1 MFSPKR
7 DLGNTIDTSG
17 KEVISDFGGDS
28 TAKELD
34 TTFYSSIGMKN
45 MKGSGRYFS
54 IDFSDTSLRKG
65 DYCKYNKTSEM
76 RADEFWEGLTNL
88 SKSNLRE
95 VIQMAKTQGLTNI
108 RAKMDALNLMFK
120 KPDVVLGNQAIDM
133 THFIGKVLF
142 TKLQTIRTLCL

>member
-1 MFSPKR
+1 MYSPKK
-7 DLGNTIDTSG
+7 DLGNTINTSG
-17 KEVISDFGGDS
+17 KDVISDFGGES

-45 MKGSGRYFS
+45 MKGSARYFS

-88 SKSNLRE
+88 SKNNLNE
-95 VIQMAKTQGLTNI
+95 IIQMAKTQGLSNI
-108 RAKMDALNLMFK
+108 RARMDALNLMFK
-120 KPDVVLGNQAIDM
+120 KPDVVLGNQAVDM
-133 THFIGKVLF
+133 SHFICKLGF
-142 TKLQTIRTLCL
+142 T